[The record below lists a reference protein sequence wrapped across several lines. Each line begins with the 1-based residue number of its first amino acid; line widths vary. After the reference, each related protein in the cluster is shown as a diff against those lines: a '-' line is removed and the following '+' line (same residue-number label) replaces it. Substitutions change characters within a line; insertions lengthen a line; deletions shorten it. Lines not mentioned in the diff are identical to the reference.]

1 MKQSQASA
9 VAHPAS
15 HGSSPPA
22 DLQKIGQYMAKLKVQ
37 GLPRNYQLF
46 HEALF
51 GHEREIGVEIASLG
65 LNPSQSMLDKIGLKY
80 RLVSHC
86 GLVAEKSQTDAA
98 QMLREVAEQLAE
110 GLQKKRGFARAVES
124 VSQSVT
130 EESNQSFATF
140 VAEMDFL
147 NASLTNLMLYET
159 ELTEKLKD
167 GMERLETLE
176 KGQAAMR
183 AATITDRITGLPNQ
197 MALAHRM
204 AELYESDGGA
214 AATALLLVDIDDF
227 RAFNTKYGPQPANQ
241 MLKKLGTVFRNA
253 IKKHDFVARMGGD
266 DFGFLF
272 SGVDAHDAVAIAKR
286 LRASVEENLVYVT
299 SDRADPGKLT
309 VSIGIAL
316 SSDASSASH
325 LMAHAEATL
334 AAAQSNRRQPIQLFT
349 HEMRR

>member
-9 VAHPAS
+9 IAHPAS
-15 HGSSPPA
+15 QGSGPPP

-51 GHEREIGVEIASLG
+51 GHERDIGIEIAALG

-86 GLVAEKSQTDAA
+86 GLVADKSQTDAA

-110 GLQKKRGFARAVES
+110 GLQKKRGFMNAVES
-124 VSQSVT
+124 VSQSVS

-183 AATITDRITGLPNQ
+183 AATVTDRITGLPNQ
-197 MALAHRM
+197 IALANRLG
-204 AELYESDGGA
+204 ELYEGDGAAGGA
-214 AATALLLVDIDDF
+214 ALLLVDIDDF
-227 RAFNTKYGPQPANQ
+227 RAFNAKYGPQPANQ
-241 MLKKLGTVFRNA
+241 MLKKLGAVFRKA
-253 IKKHDFVARMGGD
+253 IKKHDYVARMGGD

-272 SGVDAHDAVAIAKR
+272 CGVDAHDAVAIAKR
-286 LRASVEENLVYVT
+286 LRASVEENLVYAT
-299 SDRADPGKLT
+299 SDKIHPGKLT
-309 VSIGIAL
+309 ISIGIAM
-316 SSDASSASH
+316 SADASSGPQ
-325 LMAHAEATL
+325 LMAQAEAVL
-334 AAAQSNRRQPIQLFT
+334 AAAQSNRRQPIHLFS
-349 HEMRR
+349 R